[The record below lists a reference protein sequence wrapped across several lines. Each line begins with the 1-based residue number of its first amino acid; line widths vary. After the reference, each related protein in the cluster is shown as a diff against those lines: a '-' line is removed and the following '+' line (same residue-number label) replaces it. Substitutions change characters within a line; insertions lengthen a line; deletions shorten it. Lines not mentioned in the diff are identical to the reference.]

1 MSVTQ
6 IPAGSTTAG
15 IDHDLDC
22 ARRAFTSGRTRP
34 LSWRVA
40 QLEGLLRFI
49 DDCEAGI
56 AAAVCA
62 DLGRDP
68 MATFMADIAPVR
80 HEIRHTLANLAQWM
94 KPERVRVSAA
104 TAPGQ
109 AWIVPEPKGVA
120 LILGAW
126 NFPIL
131 LTLHPLVSCL
141 AAGNAAVVKP
151 SEISAATAR
160 YLSEQLPRYVD
171 AEAVRLVLGDAEVSA
186 SLAGRP
192 FDHTFFT
199 GSTPVGR
206 AVMAASARNLTP
218 VTLELGGKSPVI
230 VASDADVDV
239 AARRIAWAKAVNAGQ
254 TCTAPDYVL
263 VEESVRPALVERLL
277 AELPLRGAQDSTRIV
292 NDRHVAR
299 LRRILSTHGGEQYGG
314 AIDESR
320 RVVALGVD
328 PSGTQ
333 RPLTCTGGLTFA
345 GGPWNNYSTRA
356 IATVVSR
363 LRESPGTYGLVTA
376 NSGYL
381 TKHAFGVYSTEPPV
395 DGFRREN
402 VQAEVDAEPTTTV
415 AETHDGIAEIESWT
429 VAFGRDG
436 NPEKAFVAARVPGG
450 ARTLAVVT
458 DSGDLRELAEAE
470 MAGRRLRVEQSGTA
484 RLD

>member
-15 IDHDLDC
+15 IEDELDC
-22 ARRAFTSGRTRP
+22 ARAAFTSGRTRP

-56 AAAVCA
+56 AAAVRA

-104 TAPGQ
+104 TAPGK
-109 AWIVPEPKGVA
+109 AWIVPEPRGVA

-160 YLSEQLPRYVD
+160 LLSEQLPRYVD

-254 TCTAPDYVL
+254 ACTAPDYVL

-314 AIDESR
+314 AIDEAR
-320 RVVALGVD
+320 RIVAPALVTD
-328 PSGTQ
+328 PDPDSELMQEEIFGPVLPLVSVPDLDSAIEFVNA
-333 RPLTCTGGLTFA
+333 RPKPLALYLF
-345 GGPWNNYSTRA
+345 TRSSA
-356 IATVVSR
+356 VEDLVVSR
-363 LRESPGTYGLVTA
+363 TSSGSVAVNHLLYQLLVPELPFGGVGA
-376 NSGYL
+376 SGMGSYHGRHGFDTFSHRKAVL
-381 TKHAFGVYSTEPPV
+381 SKPSRPDLPLAYPPY
-395 DGFRREN
+395 
-402 VQAEVDAEPTTTV
+402 
-415 AETHDGIAEIESWT
+415 
-429 VAFGRDG
+429 
-436 NPEKAFVAARVPGG
+436 
-450 ARTLAVVT
+450 
-458 DSGDLRELAEAE
+458 
-470 MAGRRLRVEQSGTA
+470 GRRVERVLRKLMG
-484 RLD
+484 